1 MIRKTPLLILVLAAC
16 GSNKPAP
23 APMPAPAPAPP
34 PVVAAAPPD
43 AAPPP
48 APTPDAAPAAPA
60 PEPPPPPPPDPALAM
75 GYTTS
80 TIALPGG
87 NADGV
92 FMDYLAYDART
103 KAVWVPAGNSGA
115 VDVIDVASGK
125 LDQVPGFATQEMERR
140 GRKRIV
146 GPSSVTLGE
155 KGTVY
160 VGNRGDST
168 VCAIDEKKLTK
179 GTCGTLDSMPDG
191 IAYVAKTKELW
202 VTTPRDQSVR
212 ILDGKTLAQKEKLSF
227 EGDPEGF
234 AVDNKRG
241 RFYTNLEDKDKTLA
255 IDLKS
260 HKTVATWEPSC
271 GEEGPHGLR
280 LDEAKGFLFIACSAK
295 AEAMDVAHDGKL
307 LGSVDTGDGVDD
319 LDYDVAAHRLYVGA
333 ARAATLTIA
342 NVDAKGA
349 IASYAVIA
357 TAQGARNGVA
367 AGGTIYL
374 AHSAGSELVVASPPA
389 KPEKPAKPAK

>member
-1 MIRKTPLLILVLAAC
+1 MIRKTSLLILVLASGC
-16 GSNKPAP
+16 GSKTPP
-23 APMPAPAPAPP
+23 PAPAPAPP

-48 APTPDAAPAAPA
+48 APTPDAAPEQPQ
-60 PEPPPPPPPDPALAM
+60 PPPPPPPPDPALAM
-75 GYTTS
+75 GYTTQ

-92 FMDYLAYDART
+92 FMDYLAYDPRT
-103 KAVWVPAGNSGA
+103 KSVWVPAGNSGA

-125 LDQVPGFATQEMERR
+125 LEQVTGFPTQELERR
-140 GRKRIV
+140 GRKRVV

-168 VCAIDEKKLTK
+168 VCAIDEKKLVK
-179 GTCGTLDSMPDG
+179 GACGTLDSMPDG
-191 IAYVAKTKELW
+191 IAYVAKTKEVW

-227 EGDPEGF
+227 EGEPEGF

-241 RFYTNLEDKDKTLA
+241 RFYTNLEDKDRTLA
-255 IDLKS
+255 IDLKT

-295 AEAMDVAHDGKL
+295 AEAMDVGGKEAGKL
-307 LGSVDTGDGVDD
+307 LGSIDTGDGVDD
-319 LDYDVAAHRLYVGA
+319 LDYDSAAHRLYVGA
-333 ARAATLTIA
+333 SRAATLTIA

-367 AGGTIYL
+367 AGGKIYL
-374 AHSAGSELVVASPPA
+374 AHSAGSELVVASPPG